1 MTWKA
6 RELLLQLS
14 QHPSAEDSVQWD
26 YSKDSTEKSMEIR
39 AFDELIKRGY
49 ILKKGSA
56 IGFIIVSITSAGKY
70 AAEQL

>member
-1 MTWKA
+1 MTLKA

-14 QHPSAEDSVQWD
+14 QHPNGEESVQWN
-26 YSKDSTEKSMEIR
+26 YSNDSTEKSMEIR
-39 AFDELIKRGY
+39 AFDELIKHGY
-49 ILKKGSA
+49 ILKKGGA

>member
-1 MTWKA
+1 MESTRA
-6 RELLLQLS
+6 IVAIEPAPQRRRFS
-14 QHPSAEDSVQWD
+14 SV
-26 YSKDSTEKSMEIR
+26 EKSMEIR